1 MMARSGIITSVSSR
15 WRVGASS
22 RGGPPVF
29 VLRQPN
35 MRLKLAG
42 LSLLKES
49 EWFAPLAGTGLSST
63 ASCAGGLAA
72 RSLSAIR

>member
-1 MMARSGIITSVSSR
+1 
-15 WRVGASS
+15 
-22 RGGPPVF
+22 
-29 VLRQPN
+29 

-49 EWFAPLAGTGLSST
+49 EWLCPNVHELSFHGTAL
-63 ASCAGGLAA
+63 GGRVA

>member
-1 MMARSGIITSVSSR
+1 MMARSGTTMSVSSR
-15 WRVGASS
+15 WRVGASK

-35 MRLKLAG
+35 MRLKLSG
-42 LSLLKES
+42 LLLRES
-49 EWFAPLAGTGLSST
+49 AVASPGPDPRGGPVPCAGTH
-63 ASCAGGLAA
+63 AA